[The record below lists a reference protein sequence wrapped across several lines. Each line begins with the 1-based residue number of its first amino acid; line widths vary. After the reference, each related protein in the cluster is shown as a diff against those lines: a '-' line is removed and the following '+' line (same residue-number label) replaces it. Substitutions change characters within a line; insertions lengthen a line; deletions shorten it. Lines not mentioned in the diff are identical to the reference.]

1 MRILVVG
8 GGGLGAVVAGYLA
21 RSGND
26 VTLLV
31 KPAQAAAFPSQAVQ
45 VTGIGEFTAP
55 LRVASATAD
64 LGAFDSLIVCVK
76 GRDSAAALEPLR
88 GLEVESVLSLQN
100 GVKKDDTL
108 AEIFGRERVLG
119 ALAFVSG
126 ELQRPGLVLHTAAQ
140 GLYVG
145 ELDGGTSDRAEQLAA
160 AIRDSGIPSAS
171 VRDIRKREWDKLTLY
186 LCLALVGG
194 MTGFDTLSVLSSPS
208 LLRVCIRLAVE
219 TAAVAAAE
227 GVELDVTQERY
238 AETLEQWAR
247 PIREKRMK
255 HYMSLVQDLMAG
267 RPTELEAI
275 AGDVIDRA
283 RRHHVPV
290 PAIEVCTDVVRGIE
304 AAGAARP
311 STGSG

>member
-1 MRILVVG
+1 MRVLVVG

-31 KPAQAAAFPSQAVQ
+31 KPAQAAVFPSQAVQ

-55 LRVASATAD
+55 LRVVSGTAG

-88 GLEVESVLSLQN
+88 GLDVESVLSLQN

-145 ELDGGTSDRAEQLAA
+145 ELAGGTSDRAERIAA

-171 VRDIRKREWDKLTLY
+171 VPDIRKREWDKLTLY
-186 LCLALVGG
+186 LCLALAGG
-194 MTGFDTLSVLSSPS
+194 MTRFDTLSVLSSPS
-208 LLRVCIRLAVE
+208 LLRVCVRLAVE

-227 GVELDVTQERY
+227 GVQLDVTEERY
-238 AETLEQWAR
+238 AETLEDWAR

-275 AGDVIDRA
+275 AGDVIERA
-283 RRHHVPV
+283 RRHHVAV

-304 AAGAARP
+304 AAGA
-311 STGSG
+311 GDSG